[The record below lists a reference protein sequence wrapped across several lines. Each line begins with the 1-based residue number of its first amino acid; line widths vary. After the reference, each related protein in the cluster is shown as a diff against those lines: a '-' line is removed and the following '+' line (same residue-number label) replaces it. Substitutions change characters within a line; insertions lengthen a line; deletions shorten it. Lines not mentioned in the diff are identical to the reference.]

1 MKIVILDGGTTNPG
15 DISWEPLE
23 KLGSLTCYDTTAR
36 EDIPV
41 RAYDA
46 DAVILNRIN
55 MDQEI
60 MEQLPNLKYIG
71 TLSTGYN
78 TIDIKYAAQRGITVC
93 NVPLYCAETVA
104 QMTFA
109 LLLELCNHVSRHSL
123 MVHEGKWNESISAG
137 LREWFE
143 LRGKNLGIIGYG
155 NIGRKVADIGRAFG
169 MNILVHSRSH
179 KELPA
184 GDRFVS
190 LEELAAQSDVISVHC
205 PLTDETR
212 GLIDKNTL
220 SLMKKSTLIVNTS
233 RGAVINEKDLADA
246 LNNGAIAGAGLD
258 VMSAEPPKADD
269 PLLSAPNCI
278 ITPHIAWSSREART
292 RLVDTVAENL
302 SRFMEGI
309 PQNQVN

>member
-23 KLGSLTCYDTTAR
+23 KLGTLTCYDTTAR
-36 EDIPV
+36 EDIPA